1 MILYAVFSNAVKS
14 SATQVHQIVK
24 NALHMGVSNGFQV
37 MHEILQQHHPKVLH
51 SLAPA
56 YDTIIARAPKM
67 VAPKSND
74 TYEQMQANY
83 VASFREWE
91 TTISLYPEAGQSKP
105 SQRMLAALR
114 GVVPL
119 LRPYVMLLENYEIK

>member
-1 MILYAVFSNAVKS
+1 
-14 SATQVHQIVK
+14 
-24 NALHMGVSNGFQV
+24 MGVSNGFKV
-37 MHEILQQHHPKVLH
+37 MHEILQQHHPKVKN

-67 VAPKSND
+67 QSPKSPD

-83 VASFREWE
+83 VAGFREWE
-91 TTISLYPEAGQSKP
+91 TTISLYPEASQSKL

-114 GVVPL
+114 GVLPA
-119 LRPYVMLLENYEIK
+119 LRPYVLILENSVIRHQNTHRFTLPEPILP